1 MAGDGPARCFRRSAV
16 GGDTAMRQAMFGFL
30 MGAIFLAYASMAVIV
45 LMR

>member
-1 MAGDGPARCFRRSAV
+1 
-16 GGDTAMRQAMFGFL
+16 MRQAMFGFL